1 MSIFRTTS
9 PQCRGGGTSAAA
21 NRIRAFTLVELL
33 AVIAIIGVLVGLLL
47 PAVQAAR
54 ESARM
59 SACINNM
66 KQMGIATHNFESA
79 RMAFPPSSTGSDY
92 STNSG
97 PQGIPFFGLIL
108 PYAEQN
114 EIAQQIDYNEAMYLA
129 STSPGNATSLK
140 NYTTLRTARI
150 PYQNC
155 PTRGFRRAFSAGT
168 PYATI
173 DYGIVFLNTNWNIQN
188 DHRSSIWLN
197 TKQGNYID
205 SQAKNLTGLG
215 RQVLNLAMGPTD
227 GSGDIITHKAATATT
242 NYAGWRPRSRIK
254 DVSDGLSKTA
264 ILAEKHIA
272 SIDLGK
278 ALCTAARGSCGSNG
292 YDNPPLTSI
301 GAVGTYHVMTC
312 AVNIGGIARSA
323 DEWSFQTTTGSWHP
337 GVCNFLMA
345 DGAVRTVSVD
355 ISDAVLSNLG
365 DRRDGSSEALP

>member
-1 MSIFRTTS
+1 
-9 PQCRGGGTSAAA
+9 
-21 NRIRAFTLVELL
+21 
-33 AVIAIIGVLVGLLL
+33 VIAIIGVLVGLLL

-114 EIAQQIDYNEAMYLA
+114 EIAQQIDYSEAMYLA
-129 STSPGNATSLK
+129 STGLGNATSLK

-278 ALCTAARGSCGSNG
+278 AL
-292 YDNPPLTSI
+292 TSI